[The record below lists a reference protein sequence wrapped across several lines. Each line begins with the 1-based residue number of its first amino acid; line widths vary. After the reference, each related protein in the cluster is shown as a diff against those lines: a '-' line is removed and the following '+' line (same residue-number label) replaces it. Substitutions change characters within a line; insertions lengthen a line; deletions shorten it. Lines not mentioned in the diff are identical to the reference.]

1 MNYEQLAVGKQ
12 IVYTSYTSAGADIQE
27 FGFVSSW
34 RKNGTVFCRFWS
46 KYDSTGLRTLANS
59 EACNIHDLQVYST
72 VPQEFVTATIGML
85 RANPTK
91 YGWHEGEQK

>member
-1 MNYEQLAVGKQ
+1 MRAEDLKVGRQ
-12 IVYTSYTSAGADIQE
+12 IVYTSAGGDKQE

-34 RKNGTVFCRFWS
+34 RNNGTVFCRFWN
-46 KYDSTGLRTLANS
+46 KQDSTSLRTISNS
-59 EACNIHDLQVYST
+59 EACNIRDLEVYPI

>member
-12 IVYTSYTSAGADIQE
+12 IVYTSAGADKQE

-46 KYDSTGLRTLANS
+46 KNDSTSLRTVANS
-59 EACNIHDLQVYST
+59 ESCDIRDLVVYPIL
-72 VPQEFVTATIGML
+72 PQEFVTATIGML

-91 YGWHEGEQK
+91 YGWHEGELQ

>member
-1 MNYEQLAVGKQ
+1 MRAEDLKVGRQ
-12 IVYTSYTSAGADIQE
+12 IVYTSPGGYKQE
-27 FGFVSSW
+27 FGFISSW
-34 RKNGTVFCRFWS
+34 RKNGTVFCRFWN

>member
-12 IVYTSYTSAGADIQE
+12 IVYTSPGGYKQE

-34 RKNGTVFCRFWS
+34 RNNGTVFCRFWS
-46 KYDSTGLRTLANS
+46 KYDSTSLRTTANS
-59 EACNIHDLQVYST
+59 EACNIQELQVYAS

>member
-12 IVYTSYTSAGADIQE
+12 IVYTSAGADKQE